1 MGVLS
6 SPFSPSPVNAAVEGI
21 VDEAILKRIFLDAG
35 VTLNRVYSA
44 GGKANLLQRLP
55 SYNHAARWQPWVV
68 LIDLDQDAPCA
79 PAARERWLPE
89 VEPALCFRI
98 AVRAV
103 ESWLLADPTSLANFL
118 RVSIA
123 QIPPQPE
130 AEPDPK
136 VAMVNLARRS
146 RRSAIVQDMT
156 PRPGS
161 GRSVGPAY
169 SSRLIEFASQHWRP
183 AVARENSDSLQRL
196 FRCLASV
203 TSTGE

>member
-1 MGVLS
+1 MVAIS
-6 SPFSPSPVNAAVEGI
+6 SPSPPPPVNAAVEGI
-21 VDEAILKRIFLDAG
+21 VDEAILNRIFLGAG
-35 VTLNRVYSA
+35 VALNRVYIA
-44 GGKANLLQRLP
+44 EGKANLLQRLS

-68 LIDLDQDAPCA
+68 LIDQDAPCA

-103 ESWLLADPTSLANFL
+103 ESWLLADPSTLAEFL
-118 RVSIA
+118 RVPIT

-130 AEPDPK
+130 AVSDPK
-136 VAMVNLARRS
+136 AAMVNLARRS

-183 AVARENSDSLQRL
+183 AVARENSDSLERL